1 MKKERFADR
10 ADRLSAR
17 GDKNSQNVRVKNP
30 RLVMIPA
37 LLVQGLQ
44 IVYIYRISIPRI
56 ESLIVVVVGL
66 AWLSLLPGLAPV
78 IYLTI
83 CHAINVYFASVV
95 AFGVPRG
102 SLYIVIPLLSMFL
115 SIMSVILM
123 VRGLKGIRDQKK
135 VR

>member
-1 MKKERFADR
+1 VKKERFADR
-10 ADRLSAR
+10 ADRLSTR

-78 IYLTI
+78 IYLTS
-83 CHAINVYFASVV
+83 CHAINIYFASVV
-95 AFGVPRG
+95 AVSVPRG
-102 SLYIVIPLLSMFL
+102 SLYMVIPLLSIFL

-123 VRGLKGIRDQKK
+123 IRGLKVIRDQK
-135 VR
+135 R